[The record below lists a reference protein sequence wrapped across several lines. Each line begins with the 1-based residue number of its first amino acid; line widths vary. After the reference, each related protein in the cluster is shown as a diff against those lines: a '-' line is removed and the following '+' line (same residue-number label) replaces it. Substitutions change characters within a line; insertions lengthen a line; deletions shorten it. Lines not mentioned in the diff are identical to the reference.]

1 MIKFSWDFMILMVC
15 YIAYVRLSELDID
28 KKKVE
33 TEWFLSW
40 FSLWYESYDS
50 NIDEKVSKSVAFNTG

>member
-1 MIKFSWDFMILMVC
+1 MILMVC

-33 TEWFLSW
+33 TEWFFSW

-50 NIDEKVSKSVAFNTG
+50 NIDEQVSKSVAFNTG